1 MVKNVYPEK
10 PVLTYKKTSVPMTEV
25 IAYLR
30 SLKLVEPVKI
40 AAYIM
45 FRYESA
51 NGKKGVNNNY
61 AGIQADNSRWPEKFD
76 KNIVGTTVLKEN
88 RTGKERRFVV
98 FDSWQT
104 SVDMLI
110 DRVVARG
117 LYVGGYAQRI
127 AKMNV
132 KDPEDFA
139 RAYYKEWVVGSKNYE
154 PGAQSIDD
162 ILYMYKQGNTL
173 FK

>member
-10 PVLTYKKTSVPMTEV
+10 PVFPYKKTTVPMAEV
-25 IAYLR
+25 IEYLK
-30 SLKLVEPVKI
+30 SLKLVAPVKI

-61 AGIQADNSRWPEKFD
+61 AGIQADNSKWPEKFD
-76 KNIVGTTVLKEN
+76 KIIIGTTVLKEN

-98 FDSWQT
+98 FGSWQS
-104 SVDMLI
+104 SVDMLV
-110 DRVVARG
+110 DRVVSRG

-127 AKMNV
+127 AKMDV
-132 KDPEDFA
+132 KDSEDFA
-139 RAYYKEWVVGSKNYE
+139 SAYYKEWVIGDKDYTVG
-154 PGAQSIDD
+154 GQQIAD
-162 ILYMYKQGNTL
+162 ILSMYKQGQGY